1 MQEQYRP
8 EEIESKVQLHWDE
21 KRTFEVT
28 EDESKEKYY
37 CLSMLP
43 YPSGRLHMGHV
54 RNYTIGDVIARYQRM
69 LGNLITSTADRYIYD
84 CFCCFG
90 ADFIRQSDYNENKLR
105 TALNVSS
112 EHTIKKSAQMRISI
126 QRTFPIGSE
135 LSVQEAKSMLK
146 QVYKK
151 MGLNTGRGITTKE
164 LEQYA
169 EIENNRNRTGR
180 TIKILKFK

>member
-1 MQEQYRP
+1 M
-8 EEIESKVQLHWDE
+8 
-21 KRTFEVT
+21 
-28 EDESKEKYY
+28 
-37 CLSMLP
+37 
-43 YPSGRLHMGHV
+43 
-54 RNYTIGDVIARYQRM
+54 
-69 LGNLITSTADRYIYD
+69 
-84 CFCCFG
+84 
-90 ADFIRQSDYNENKLR
+90 
-105 TALNVSS
+105 NVSS

-169 EIENNRNRTGR
+169 EIENGWKHDCRTV
-180 TIKILKFK
+180 KILNFK